1 MPPLYFLIKIMYN
14 YSIIILR
21 ERIMANKNQR
31 KPKVRYDRLLGAVI
45 LFLLFLIVLTWIFG
59 DKKEKPD
66 QTANETSVSDETT
79 EPPKTVNLRDRK
91 SVV

>member
-1 MPPLYFLIKIMYN
+1 
-14 YSIIILR
+14 
-21 ERIMANKNQR
+21 MANKNQR

-66 QTANETSVSDETT
+66 QTANETSVSD
-79 EPPKTVNLRDRK
+79 
-91 SVV
+91 